1 MMFDFKLLTLN
12 EIPLPINVFSFC
24 TARRLI
30 ERRTLNR
37 VSSSVTM
44 NRLFVQRRFTSD
56 QSRSMGFSS
65 EEYGG
70 RNISLN

>member
-1 MMFDFKLLTLN
+1 M
-12 EIPLPINVFSFC
+12 
-24 TARRLI
+24 